1 MSVQIAQA
9 WFYEPA
15 FKKRFDVSDRWMR
28 KYLVDFADRNDEGRL
43 LLSIN
48 YKCDMPLHDEAT
60 VDAATRSMKS
70 IFHQGWSL
78 LADECAV
85 MFSEI
90 QSMPGY
96 YIFQLSDSVRA
107 VVAKVDDRMFF
118 LELDSDFLTSVYEE
132 RAAGLMAL
140 RLAQLGGSKHAV

>member
-107 VVAKVDDRMFF
+107 V
-118 LELDSDFLTSVYEE
+118 DFLTSVYEE